1 MTKHLLLTVLFAL
14 NLLVDSLPAQTATRG
29 IAIFDL
35 SVKNG
40 ETNNAR
46 LFSVEHMVK
55 VAGINYIVT
64 QDLAEASTYAM
75 IFCSSL
81 LDVST
86 LTSEEKT
93 ELIAFVEAGGTLLA
107 PRVQDE
113 DLFPLFGITAY
124 DSDFA
129 RFAIHWNAAANS
141 EALAWIDE
149 PEEWTISLGR
159 STYDAIYKTLGY
171 TTSTAETLAL
181 FDDGSA
187 AVTSNAYG
195 AGRAVTVGLSFKEVI
210 LRNQINRDYEAQRI
224 TSNGFEP
231 TSDVFSLFVRGLYSA
246 LHPYAVWKHTSP
258 GRSAATVM
266 ITHDIDSGTG
276 MDTLEVFVDYEFA
289 EDIEATYN
297 VTLRY
302 FDDELMDP
310 YYLNREATMEY
321 IKSHGQAFG
330 SHSVGHFFDFADEDI
345 FPIGQAGNTKA
356 SYAPFND
363 GEVTVGGTV
372 YAECEV
378 SKDELEKDLAVPIR
392 TFRAGHLAFPK
403 FLIDVLDE
411 LGYEYNSTVSS
422 SDVLTNFPYQ
432 NKMGRSFSGEVSQV
446 YELPVTISD
455 VFHNDPI
462 GPTNYLE
469 KSDIWF
475 EVTRKNIGNGAPT
488 VLLIHP
494 NRNYKLAGMKHY
506 LDRLPNGVKMMEMS
520 RFGDYWKA
528 REAFDFDAELAEE
541 ELTIIIPATENLA
554 DNISFIVKDGQDLS
568 TIFTKDEKGNP
579 LAFEQKDWGD
589 NDVILAY
596 QPLLTNTAEEIV
608 KGASLSVYPS
618 PTQDQLHIEFDLV
631 RTGMVQ
637 IELFDLH
644 GNRVNELLNQR
655 LNEGLQK
662 RSINLAT
669 QNIAQGIYLVVL
681 RMANGEMLRKKIVLM

>member
-1 MTKHLLLTVLFAL
+1 MPKRIVTVILCLLNFLVL
-14 NLLVDSLPAQTATRG
+14 SLSAQTATRG
-29 IAIFDL
+29 IAIWDL

-55 VAGINYIVT
+55 VAGIKYIVT
-64 QDLAEASTYAM
+64 QDLAEASSYDM

-81 LDVST
+81 LGTST
-86 LTSEEKT
+86 LTTEEKT
-93 ELIAFVEAGGTLLA
+93 ALAVFVENGGTLLA

-113 DLFPLFGITAY
+113 DLFPLFGIAGY
-124 DSDFA
+124 ESDFD
-129 RFAIHWNAAANS
+129 RFEINWNATVES

-149 PEEWTISLGR
+149 PEEWTVSLGR

-171 TTSTAETLAL
+171 APNSAETLAT
-181 FDDGSA
+181 FEDGTA
-187 AVTSNAYG
+187 AVTHNTYG
-195 AGRAVTVGLSFKEVI
+195 NGHAVTIGLSFKEVI

-231 TSDVFSLFVRGLYSA
+231 TSDVFSLFVRGLYA
-246 LHPYAVWKHTSP
+246 ELHPYAVWKHTSP

-276 MDTLEVFVDYEFA
+276 MDTLEIFVDYEFA
-289 EDIEATYN
+289 ENIEATYN
-297 VTLRY
+297 VTVRY

-345 FPIGQAGNTKA
+345 FPIGAAGDTTA
-356 SYAPFND
+356 SYVSFHD
-363 GEVTVGGTV
+363 GDVTVGGTV

-378 SKDELEKDLAVPIR
+378 SKDELEKDLEVPIR
-392 TFRAGHLAFPK
+392 AFRAGHLAFPK

-411 LGYEYNSTVSS
+411 LGYEYNSTVSA

-432 NKMGRSFSGEVSQV
+432 NKTGRSFSGQVSQV

-455 VFHNDPI
+455 VFHSDPI

-469 KSDIWF
+469 KSDIWLA
-475 EVTRKNIGNGAPT
+475 VTRKNIGNGAPT

-494 NRNYKLAGMKHY
+494 NRNYKLMGMKHY
-506 LDRLPNGVKMMEMS
+506 LDRLPNSVNIMEMS

-528 REAFDFDAELAEE
+528 REAFDFDSELVDE
-541 ELTIIIPATENLA
+541 ELTIIIPAEENLA
-554 DNISFIVKDGQDLS
+554 DNISFVVKDGQDLS
-568 TIFTKDEKGNP
+568 TIFVKDEKGNT
-579 LAFEQKDWGD
+579 LDFEPKNWGD
-589 NDVILAY
+589 KDILLAY
-596 QPLLTNTAEEIV
+596 QPLLVNTAEEIV
-608 KGASLSVYPS
+608 KGASLNIYPS
-618 PTQDQLHIEFDLV
+618 PTQDQLHIEFDLA
-631 RTGMVQ
+631 RAGKVQ

-655 LNEGLQK
+655 LNKGLK
-662 RSINLAT
+662 KKNISLST
-669 QNIAQGIYLVVL
+669 QNISQGIYLVVL
-681 RMANGEMLRKKIVLM
+681 RTGNGEMMRKKIVLL